1 MFLLSKVSGLTI
13 LGRFFLYIF
22 INSFTVHFHKVFNK
36 QLTWMISELNLD
48 SKCAA
53 LSASVF
59 SSNFFILTVAAQKY
73 SLKKFNSRRSTR
85 RLFYSFSILGSVYQ
99 PGRSELGTCTWKC
112 DISRNDVRTVMY
124 QEIHIQIIIY
134 YFRHV
139 KNIFCLVKEINITL
153 CYCCIVLE

>member
-1 MFLLSKVSGLTI
+1 MFLLSKVSGLII

-59 SSNFFILTVAAQKY
+59 SSNFFILTVAA
-73 SLKKFNSRRSTR
+73 
-85 RLFYSFSILGSVYQ
+85 
-99 PGRSELGTCTWKC
+99 
-112 DISRNDVRTVMY
+112 
-124 QEIHIQIIIY
+124 
-134 YFRHV
+134 
-139 KNIFCLVKEINITL
+139 
-153 CYCCIVLE
+153 